1 MNLLSKNIQSRMKD
15 LGLTQKELAE
25 LAGISQVT
33 VHKLTSGKINNT
45 AKIVNL
51 AKALKCDA
59 DWLQNGSKSF
69 VSENNLVT
77 PINKLSGLY
86 PLIDWV
92 QAGSFSA
99 INEIAVS
106 EADHYPCPVK
116 CSDQT
121 FLLKVRGQSMAGT
134 FNENELIFVDPNV
147 DATNGKYV
155 VARLDDENEAT
166 LKQLIIEGGERYLKA
181 TNPDWP
187 NKILP
192 INGNCTIV
200 GVVVFAGRLF

>member
-1 MNLLSKNIQSRMKD
+1 MKHLRIKNRRKE
-15 LGLTQKELAE
+15 LGLTQQDVAE
-25 LAGISQVT
+25 SLGVSKASVSLWEKGDISPKNI
-33 VHKLTSGKINNT
+33 HS
-45 AKIVNL
+45 L
-51 AKALKCDA
+51 AKTLKCQP
-59 DWLQNGSKSF
+59 DWLINGKGLPELELN
-69 VSENNLVT
+69 VVT
-77 PINKLSGLY
+77 PINKLSGLF

-92 QAGSFSA
+92 QAGHFSA

-106 EADHYPCPVK
+106 DADHYPCPVK

-166 LKQLIIEGGERYLKA
+166 LKQLIIEGGERFLKA

>member
-1 MNLLSKNIQSRMKD
+1 MKD

-25 LAGISQVT
+25 QAGISQVT
-33 VHKLTSGKINNT
+33 VHKLCTGKISNT

-51 AKALKCDA
+51 AKALKCDPE
-59 DWLQNGSKSF
+59 WLQNSAKPFALES
-69 VSENNLVT
+69 NLIT
-77 PINKLSGLY
+77 PLNKLSGLY

-92 QAGSFSA
+92 QAGNFAA
-99 INEIAVS
+99 IAEIHPS
-106 EADHYPCPVK
+106 DADHYPCPVK
-116 CSDQT
+116 CSAKT

-134 FNENELIFVDPNV
+134 FNEGELIFVDPEV
-147 DATNGKYV
+147 EALNGKYV